1 MPPLDQA
8 DLNWKGRVVDA
19 IKNKPW
25 VVLGMT
31 RKDYCAS
38 RPWKKTKLN
47 RKEFENMISVLPP
60 EVFQEIKLQA
70 DAEKLAEALFGPDAR
85 EE

>member
-1 MPPLDQA
+1 MTPLDQA
-8 DLNWKGRVVDA
+8 DLNWKAREMDE

-31 RKDYCAS
+31 RKQYCSS
-38 RPWKKTKLN
+38 RPWSKTKMT
-47 RKEFENMISVLPP
+47 RKDFENLISVLPP
-60 EVFQEIKLQA
+60 EIFDEIKLQA